1 MKIKIILLAMA
12 IAISGCAVKDDV
24 TPSQGAVTLESYR
37 GVVVESTPGEKP
49 LITVSNDASSALD
62 LFQSDL
68 IRGEGDSVQPGAE
81 VTMHYVGVGL
91 DSGEEFDS
99 SWDRGSPFGPASVT
113 QFIAGFSEGVVGMQV
128 GGRRLLVIPGNLAYG
143 EAGIPQAGI
152 GPNETLVF
160 VVDLLAISQ

>member
-12 IAISGCAVKDDV
+12 IAISGCAVKNDV
-24 TPSQGAVTLESYR
+24 TPSQGAATLESYR

-81 VTMHYVGVGL
+81 VTVHYVGVGL

-99 SWDRGSPFGPASVT
+99 SWDRGSPISFSLNQVIPGW
-113 QFIAGFSEGVVGMQV
+113 SEGVVGMQV
-128 GGRRLLVIPGNLAYG
+128 GGRRLLVIPGDLAYG